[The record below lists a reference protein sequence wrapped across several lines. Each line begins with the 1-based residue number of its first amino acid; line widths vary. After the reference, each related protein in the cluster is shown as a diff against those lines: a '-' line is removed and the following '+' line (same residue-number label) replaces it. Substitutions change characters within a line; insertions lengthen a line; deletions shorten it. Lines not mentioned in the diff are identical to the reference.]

1 MIVSFLI
8 SVAAGNLPTVKE
20 LLSENKSVDKALKKC
35 FKRAVEKWD
44 VIEELRESTR
54 NNPEK
59 FFSDLKEYLSHS
71 SKGRHPKQN
80 ELLIH
85 WANEIKNDPTAS
97 AFVTQIQQDL
107 DLTISQDIKNIV
119 TSINQEQQNIQT
131 EIQKIQ
137 QLVNPFRGEGV
148 KTINE
153 YWNHWATGDNFIL
166 HSDLVLA
173 ERTEQISEVVKSAF
187 VPGVHSVRASSI
199 SEAIA
204 FVCASLLLSND
215 DSYRNAYVITK
226 ESTYE
231 RIMATEPSG
240 LIIITDLNLNHNVA
254 AHNGNIIFHCE
265 LKKGN
270 GLPELSPEAFAKS
283 IEKSLSKN
291 VEAYHLARQ
300 GGYDVV
306 SLRRILKIESK
317 NPNWLTLQNVDTIT
331 NICLLGEWSESSNGD
346 KEIIE
351 TFTNQKYDDF
361 IGQISHLLKVDNAP
375 IVKIDAVWKV
385 KSPIDLFS
393 LILNHITDK
402 HIERLNEIISYLS
415 VDSDPEALEKLE
427 ETGIQ
432 FRTNNQMISNALK
445 RGIYSNL
452 AVLSNMFE
460 HDDLDKSE
468 KIKKI
473 VSDEL
478 SSYDLKQYLS
488 NRDFI
493 IYFAAAN
500 PKAFLD
506 FIIND
511 IHKGGVLLDAL
522 FKGRKKEL
530 SLIGWEIN
538 YTELIHALECIALDK
553 RFLYEVTY
561 ILLYAMRFP
570 KVDNYV
576 DSVRELLGR
585 IYQLGHAQTNAT
597 FNERFN
603 VLVQL
608 KPTYPKEVF
617 WILCHMIDSIT
628 GPHSFIISQGF
639 PTQIY
644 RHKKENDTIY
654 VGDLNNILSFIPEV
668 YSSTEDDYLKCIN
681 IAMRRK
687 LINLTSQLVD
697 FLTKESIKFKNNVKI
712 IDEVEKEISHHERYK
727 DADWALS
734 EAELIPF
741 KNITIA
747 LCSDDILMLIRKY
760 FQNESPIQ
768 PDTYSPEKF
777 AECETESRNLR
788 GLKIQEII
796 ESQGIE
802 SVWTLA
808 RNVENPQSVFEGL
821 STLTNPNYTQE
832 IYTALIT
839 NKIEPSNAAV
849 YFSLLYSRIGETGY
863 LKVIERLQDYDNSRI
878 SVPLYAP
885 SWTEALSMKAKEY
898 GSEIHLDYWKNVH
911 IWQYPNKS
919 LFNSIILNLLESKR
933 EWYIIRLLQYEE
945 YLQDISAELKIRILK
960 GAIFNLQEKSYHRDF
975 YNFNKILLSIKD
987 EEIQGTELENEV
999 LEMEGLLFH
1008 TLNEHLNKGEELHI
1022 VRALKWNAHMMINLL
1037 KSFEQLNTQDSFVG
1051 FDLLYKFISKVDF
1064 IICQR
1069 KDGSIDYDSV
1079 INYLSNLINC
1089 TDLPLGYILI
1099 GNLLYSIMI
1108 TEDVPSKEFCRVIES
1123 IASDDVDQHLYLA
1136 IFNSR
1141 GVTWRGCFSGGQQ
1154 ERNLAD
1160 HYAKMAQKVL
1170 PHSLRL
1176 KKVFDNLEQSYL
1188 ADAEKMDKEA
1198 LHNKYR

>member
-8 SVAAGNLPTVKE
+8 SVVAGNIPTVKD
-20 LLSENKSVDKALKKC
+20 LISKNRSIDKALKKC
-35 FKRAVEKWD
+35 FKSAVEKWE
-44 VIEELRESTR
+44 VLGELRESTR

-59 FFSDLKEYLSHS
+59 FFSDLKEYLTHS

-119 TSINQEQQNIQT
+119 TFINQEQQNIQT

-137 QLVNPFRGEGV
+137 QLVTPFRGEGV

-153 YWNHWATGDNFIL
+153 YWDHWATGDNFIL

-187 VPGVHSVRASSI
+187 IPGVHSVQASSI

-215 DSYRNAYVITK
+215 VFRNAYVITK

-231 RIMATEPSG
+231 KIMAIEPSG
-240 LIIITDLNLNHNVA
+240 LIIITDLKLNHNVA
-254 AHNGNIIFHCE
+254 AHKGNVIFHCE

-270 GLPELSPEAFAKS
+270 GLPELSPDAFAKS

-306 SLRRILKIESK
+306 SLRRILKIESR
-317 NPNWLTLQNVDTIT
+317 NPNWLTHQSIDTIT
-331 NICLLGEWSESSNGD
+331 NMCLLGEWNESSSGD

-351 TFTNQKYDDF
+351 TFTNQKYDNF
-361 IGQISHLLKVDNAP
+361 IGQISPLLKVDNAP

-385 KSPIDLFS
+385 KSPIDLLS

-402 HIERLNEIISYLS
+402 HIERLKEIISYLS
-415 VDSDPEALEKLE
+415 IDTDPEALEKLE
-427 ETGIQ
+427 ETQIR
-432 FRTNNQMISNALK
+432 FYTNNRMISNALK

-452 AVLSNMFE
+452 AILSNILE

-488 NRDFI
+488 NRHYI
-493 IYFAAAN
+493 IYFAATN

-530 SLIGWEIN
+530 SLTGWEIN
-538 YTELIHALECIALDK
+538 YTELIHALGCIALDK

-561 ILLYAMRFP
+561 ILFYAMRFP

-585 IYQLGHAQTNAT
+585 IYQLGHPQTDAS

-608 KPTYPKEVF
+608 KSAYPKEVF

-628 GPHSFIISQGF
+628 KPHSFTISQGF

-644 RHKKENDTIY
+644 RPKKGDDAIY

-668 YSSTEDDYLKCIN
+668 YSSTEDDYLKCLN

-687 LINLTSQLVD
+687 LINLTSPLVD
-697 FLTKESIKFKNNVKI
+697 LLTKESIKFKNNIKI
-712 IDEVEKEISHHERYK
+712 IDEVEKEILHHERCK
-727 DADWALS
+727 NADRVLS
-734 EAELIPF
+734 KVELIPF
-741 KNITIA
+741 KNITKT
-747 LCSDDILMLIRKY
+747 LCSDDVLMLNRK
-760 FQNESPIQ
+760 FFRHQSPIQ
-768 PDTYSPEKF
+768 PDTYSHEKF
-777 AECETESRNLR
+777 VECETQSRNLR

-796 ESQGIE
+796 DSLGIE
-802 SVWTLA
+802 SVWTFA
-808 RNVENPQSVFEGL
+808 RNVENPQSVFESL
-821 STLTNPNYTQE
+821 ASLANANYTND
-832 IYTALIT
+832 IYNALIT
-839 NKIEPSNAAV
+839 NKIKISNATV
-849 YFSLLYSRIGETGY
+849 YFSLLYYKIGETEY
-863 LKVIERLQDYDNSRI
+863 LKVIDRLRDYDNSRI

-885 SWTEALSMKAKEY
+885 SWTEALSKKAKEF
-898 GSEIHLDYWKNVH
+898 GSEAYLDYWKNVQ
-911 IWQYPNKS
+911 IWQQPNKS
-919 LFNSIILNLLESKR
+919 LFVSIILNLLESKR
-933 EWYIIRLLQYEE
+933 EWYIISLIQYEE
-945 YLQDISAELKIRILK
+945 YVQEISVELKIRILK
-960 GAIFNLQEKSYHRDF
+960 GAIFNLQEKSSYRDF

-1008 TLNEHLNKGEELHI
+1008 TLNEYLNEGEELHI
-1022 VRALKWNAHMMINLL
+1022 VRALKWNAYLMIDLL
-1037 KSFEQLNTQDSFVG
+1037 KSFEQLNTQNSFVG
-1051 FDLLYKFISKVDF
+1051 FDLLYKFVNNVDF

-1069 KDGSIDYDSV
+1069 KDGSIDFDSV
-1079 INYLSNLINC
+1079 INYLSILINC
-1089 TDLPLGYILI
+1089 TDLPLGYVLI

-1108 TEDVPSKEFCRVIES
+1108 TEDVPSKEFCRIIES
-1123 IASDDVDQHLYLA
+1123 FANDDVDQHLHLA
-1136 IFNSR
+1136 ISNSR
-1141 GVTWRGCFSGGQQ
+1141 GVTWRGCFDGGQQ

-1160 HYAKMAQKVL
+1160 HYAKIAQKVL
-1170 PHSLRL
+1170 PYSLRL
-1176 KKVFDNLEQSYL
+1176 KKVFDNLEQRYL
-1188 ADAEKMDKEA
+1188 ADAERMDKEA
-1198 LHNKYR
+1198 LYNKYR

>member
-119 TSINQEQQNIQT
+119 TSINQEQQKIQT

-153 YWNHWATGDNFIL
+153 YWDHWATGDNFIL

-204 FVCASLLLSND
+204 FVCASLLLNND
-215 DSYRNAYVITK
+215 DSFRNAYVITK

-254 AHNGNIIFHCE
+254 AHKGNIIFHCE

-317 NPNWLTLQNVDTIT
+317 NPNWLTLQNIDTIT
-331 NICLLGEWSESSNGD
+331 NMCLLGEWSESSNGD

-361 IGQISHLLKVDNAP
+361 IVQISPLLKIDNAP
-375 IVKIDAVWKV
+375 IVKIGPVWKV

-402 HIERLNEIISYLS
+402 HIERLKEIISYLS
-415 VDSDPEALEKLE
+415 VDSDPDALEKLE

-452 AVLSNMFE
+452 AVLSNIIKHNDF
-460 HDDLDKSE
+460 DKSE

-488 NRDFI
+488 NRNFI

-530 SLIGWEIN
+530 SLTGWEIN
-538 YTELIHALECIALDK
+538 YTELIHALECIALDG

-585 IYQLGHAQTNAT
+585 IYQLGHPQTNAT

-603 VLVQL
+603 VLIQL
-608 KPTYPKEVF
+608 KITYPKEVF

-628 GPHSFIISQGF
+628 EPHSFFISQGF

-654 VGDLNNILSFIPEV
+654 VGDLKNILSLIPEV

-687 LINLTSQLVD
+687 LINITSQLVD

-734 EAELIPF
+734 EAELMPF

-747 LCSDDILMLIRKY
+747 LCSDDILMLNRKY
-760 FQNESPIQ
+760 FRNESPIQ

-777 AECETESRNLR
+777 AECETQSRNLR

-849 YFSLLYSRIGETGY
+849 FFSLLYSRIGENEY

-885 SWTEALSMKAKEY
+885 SWTEALSKKAEEY

-919 LFNSIILNLLESKR
+919 LFKSIILNLLESKR

-1051 FDLLYKFISKVDF
+1051 FDLLYKFVNKVDF

-1123 IASDDVDQHLYLA
+1123 LASDNVDQHLYLA
-1136 IFNSR
+1136 ISNSR
-1141 GVTWRGCFSGGQQ
+1141 GVTWRGCFDGGQQ

-1160 HYAKMAQKVL
+1160 HYAEMAQKVL

-1188 ADAEKMDKEA
+1188 ADAERMDKEA
-1198 LHNKYR
+1198 LYNKYR